1 MQAQAGGR
9 QAQPWRVLAW
19 GSSPAVLAYQPQ
31 RAARSRLRGMDQL
44 VAERG
49 RRALHAPPALAFA
62 RRRCGRLRP
71 HVHRRALDGR
81 SERARPAGRPAGPH
95 RVRRLGCSRRQRH
108 VQVCLTRRRLRWCK
122 PAVSTPGPVLTRR
135 LHHGD
140 RSPAESLR
148 REDGRVR
155 RLRAHR
161 PPADSVRVSG
171 QLRRNSCTAGGQA
184 ILALQT
190 DRLAAFAAVRD
201 VVHIVLFVLVLLALR
216 REPGIAGAS
225 VVHQRWH
232 LPLTVSARCPPLNTK
247 AAPGCESAQRA
258 GAGEALVRRGARMG
272 VLTTEPAS

>member
-9 QAQPWRVLAW
+9 QARPWRVLAW
-19 GSSPAVLAYQPQ
+19 GSSPAGLAYQPQ

-49 RRALHAPPALAFA
+49 RRALHAPPALALA

-81 SERARPAGRPAGPH
+81 SERARPAGCVSPRRA
-95 RVRRLGCSRRQRH
+95 RRLGCSRRQRH

-135 LHHGD
+135 LHHGE
-140 RSPAESLR
+140 RSAAESLR

-171 QLRRNSCTAGGQA
+171 QLRGDSCTAGGQA
-184 ILALQT
+184 VLALQT

-225 VVHQRWH
+225 VVYERWH

-247 AAPGCESAQRA
+247 AAPGCESTALPQRSF
-258 GAGEALVRRGARMG
+258 EARSDG
-272 VLTTEPAS
+272 VLTTDSGTRKA

>member
-1 MQAQAGGR
+1 MGSGR
-9 QAQPWRVLAW
+9 VFARRASW
-19 GSSPAVLAYQPQ
+19 GVRGLPPGSLSIYLSIY
-31 RAARSRLRGMDQL
+31 LHGMDQL

-81 SERARPAGRPAGPH
+81 SERARPAGCVSPRRA
-95 RVRRLGCSRRQRH
+95 RRLGCSRRQRH

-135 LHHGD
+135 LHHGE
-140 RSPAESLR
+140 RGPAESLR

-161 PPADSVRVSG
+161 PPADPVRVSG
-171 QLRRNSCTAGGQA
+171 QLRRDSCTAGGQA

-190 DRLAAFAAVRD
+190 DRLAAFASVRD

-232 LPLTVSARCPPLNTK
+232 LPADCEC
-247 AAPGCESAQRA
+247 APSDTEYESGSR
-258 GAGEALVRRGARMG
+258 VRERPACWRWRGARSKRRAQKG
-272 VLTTEPAS
+272 C

>member
-1 MQAQAGGR
+1 M
-9 QAQPWRVLAW
+9 
-19 GSSPAVLAYQPQ
+19 VLAYQPQ

-49 RRALHAPPALAFA
+49 RRALHVPPALAFA

-81 SERARPAGRPAGPH
+81 SERARPAGSVSPH
-95 RVRRLGCSRRQRH
+95 RARRLGCSRRQRH

-122 PAVSTPGPVLTRR
+122 PAVSTPGPVLT
-135 LHHGD
+135 
-140 RSPAESLR
+140 
-148 REDGRVR
+148 GRVR
-155 RLRAHR
+155 WLGAHR

-171 QLRRNSCTAGGQA
+171 QLRGDSCTAGGQA
-184 ILALQT
+184 ILAQQT
-190 DRLAAFAAVRD
+190 DRLAAVAAVRD

-232 LPLTVSARCPPLNTK
+232 LPLTGERT
-247 AAPGCESAQRA
+247 A
-258 GAGEALVRRGARMG
+258 GAGEATASGARSKRRADG
-272 VLTTEPAS
+272 VLSTEHS